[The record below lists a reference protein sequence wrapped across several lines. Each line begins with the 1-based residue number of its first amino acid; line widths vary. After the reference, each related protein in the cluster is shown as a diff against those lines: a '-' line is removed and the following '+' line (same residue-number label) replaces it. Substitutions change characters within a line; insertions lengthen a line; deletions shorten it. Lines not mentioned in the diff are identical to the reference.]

1 MIDYIGFELQV
12 HGLELKTNKEID
24 ELKAKI
30 ELAVRQ
36 LHPSLITNDEI
47 SVDIIEYAG
56 NLEEPMG
63 EQK

>member
-1 MIDYIGFELQV
+1 MQV